1 MTMKKF
7 IAIALILTLLLC
19 LVACEPDKK
28 DNASNTDTP
37 SQSQQTPTQPTDPEQ
52 TPTDEVTTVTIT
64 CNGNTLEMQLADT
77 VSATEFYN
85 TLKEGDITISMR
97 EYGGFE
103 MVGGL
108 GFSLQRDDK
117 QTTTSVGDVVL
128 YSGNQIVIFYG
139 SNSWAYTRLGKI
151 TNVTAQQLL
160 DFFGSSNADVTFSTS
175 TQQ

>member
-1 MTMKKF
+1 MKKF
-7 IAIALILTLLLC
+7 IAIVMVLALLMC

-28 DNASNTDTP
+28 ENSGNTDTP
-37 SQSQQTPTQPTDPEQ
+37 SQPEQMPTQPSDPEQ
-52 TPTDEVTTVTIT
+52 TPTDEVMTVTIT

-77 VSATEFYN
+77 VSATAFYN

-117 QTTTSVGDVVL
+117 QTTTSTGDVVL

-139 SNSWAYTRLGKI
+139 SNSWSYTRLGKI

-160 DFFGSSNADVTFSTS
+160 DFFGSSNAEVTFSVN